1 MTIMRTVT
9 HTCAQRFTG
18 YKVFHIHHLINSS
31 QQPCEV
37 GRAGSSVSVYTDV
50 ETEAQRGSMTCLRPH
65 SKSAAKLGPEL
76 GLGPWLSPLTVLS
89 SRRTPAPVQSLSH
102 TQARPCP
109 LAVVLPGSSADRP
122 SPPLGSPVPSTRS
135 PQTASPE
142 LGPDPHP
149 TFSWR
154 LPWPGG
160 QASGAGTSSPVFLS
174 DPSPQ
179 GKRRERRKRR
189 KRKTRN

>member
-9 HTCAQRFTG
+9 HTCAQHFTG

-50 ETEAQRGSMTCLRPH
+50 ETEAQRGSMTCSRPH

-102 TQARPCP
+102 TRARPRP
-109 LAVVLPGSSADRP
+109 LAAQQTGPHPHWAAL
-122 SPPLGSPVPSTRS
+122 SPPPALCKQPAQSWA
-135 PQTASPE
+135 QT
-142 LGPDPHP
+142 HHQ
-149 TFSWR
+149 TCSWR

-160 QASGAGTSSPVFLS
+160 QASGAGTSFPVFLS